1 MLVLKS
7 WFPVLSKNVKQFLC
21 LFCGTRENKNKNTV
35 ETETTLPDNLPCIL
49 SRSCQCNNWWCLTL
63 HQIYISLHYQTT
75 FTIICLVYKTVVHR
89 INKTQLSKARII
101 IYIIFNIQYLRR
113 CSLHKT
119 LVVAVIFRGG
129 WATIS
134 FFSTK
139 PQSYFCLKEAK
150 HFGPLRLVFFL
161 PQFLRNKSIP
171 LKVLGQ
177 GPPATLQLRL
187 CQKLPSC

>member
-1 MLVLKS
+1 MLSSSSVCSVEPEKTKTKTQ
-7 WFPVLSKNVKQFLC
+7 WKRKQHCRITCPVSCPEVVSVIT
-21 LFCGTRENKNKNTV
+21 GDVWHYTR
-35 ETETTLPDNLPCIL
+35 
-49 SRSCQCNNWWCLTL
+49 
-63 HQIYISLHYQTT
+63 YISLHYQTT
-75 FTIICLVYKTVVHR
+75 FTILCLVYKTVVHR

-177 GPPATLQLRL
+177 GPPATLQLHL